1 MKKVIPSE
9 ISVPELHGLL
19 LGSVGPRPIAFASTV
34 DEQGRSNLAPFSF
47 FNVFSAN
54 PPMLIFSPA
63 RRGTDNTTKHTY
75 ENIKKTMEV
84 CINVVNYD
92 IIQQTSLA
100 STEYPEGT
108 NEFIKAGLTPLDSEL
123 IKSKRVAESP
133 VQMECKV
140 RQVIEL
146 GDQGGAGNLILA
158 EVVMMHINENVL
170 DSNGKIDQNKIEL
183 VARLGGNWYSKGF
196 GDALFEVEKPL
207 TTLGIG
213 VDSIPQE
220 IRNSKFLT
228 GNDLGILGNVE
239 HLPDE
244 TAVNDYRLVE
254 LSDLFVS
261 LEDEPKKLEEELH
274 KHAHHLLSEGK
285 TEEAWMTLLAFNN

>member
-1 MKKVIPSE
+1 
-9 ISVPELHGLL
+9 
-19 LGSVGPRPIAFASTV
+19 
-34 DEQGRSNLAPFSF
+34 
-47 FNVFSAN
+47 
-54 PPMLIFSPA
+54 
-63 RRGTDNTTKHTY
+63 
-75 ENIKKTMEV
+75 MEV

-92 IIQQTSLA
+92 IVQQTSLA

-274 KHAHHLLSEGK
+274 KHAHQLLSEGK

>member
-34 DEQGRSNLAPFSF
+34 DEQERSNLAPFSF

-63 RRGTDNTTKHTY
+63 RRGRDNTTKHTY

-92 IIQQTSLA
+92 IVQQTSLA

-274 KHAHHLLSEGK
+274 KHAHQLLSEGK